1 MTEIRELLMN
11 AQAGDKEA
19 REQLVQKNIGLVKSI
34 VSRYTARGVEKEDL
48 IQIGMIGLIKAIDNF
63 DTTYE
68 VRFSTYAVPM
78 IAGEIRRFLRDN
90 GAIKVSRSIK
100 DHRVAVNRSR
110 ERLIEK
116 LGREPTIHEIA
127 EDVGLSMEDILL
139 AVNSGQE
146 VASLQQ
152 MIYEGDGSSIRL
164 MDRLSAHSGEGDA
177 SLDRMMLADSLSAL
191 EQRERELIVLRF
203 YYDQTQSQ
211 IAKRMGVSQV
221 QVSRLE
227 KRILRKMK
235 MYIS

>member
-1 MTEIRELLMN
+1 MTEIRELLMK

-164 MDRLSAHSGEGDA
+164 MDRLSAHSGEADA

>member
-1 MTEIRELLMN
+1 MTEIRELLMK

-48 IQIGMIGLIKAIDNF
+48 IQIGMIGLIKVIDNF

-116 LGREPTIHEIA
+116 MGREPTIHEIA

-164 MDRLSAHSGEGDA
+164 MDRLSAHRGEGDA

>member
-1 MTEIRELLMN
+1 MTEIRELLMK

-90 GAIKVSRSIK
+90 GAIKVSRSI
-100 DHRVAVNRSR
+100 NRSR

>member
-1 MTEIRELLMN
+1 MTEIRELLMK

-19 REQLVQKNIGLVKSI
+19 IEQLVQKNIGLVKSI

>member
-1 MTEIRELLMN
+1 
-11 AQAGDKEA
+11 
-19 REQLVQKNIGLVKSI
+19 
-34 VSRYTARGVEKEDL
+34 
-48 IQIGMIGLIKAIDNF
+48 
-63 DTTYE
+63 
-68 VRFSTYAVPM
+68 M

-110 ERLIEK
+110 EQLIEK

>member
-1 MTEIRELLMN
+1 MTEIRELLMK

-48 IQIGMIGLIKAIDNF
+48 IQIGMIVLIKAIDNF

-227 KRILRKMK
+227 KRIRRKMNP
-235 MYIS
+235 

>member
-1 MTEIRELLMN
+1 MTEIRELLMK

-152 MIYEGDGSSIRL
+152 MISEGDGSSIRL

>member
-1 MTEIRELLMN
+1 MTEIRELLMK

-19 REQLVQKNIGLVKSI
+19 RGQLVQKNIGLVKSI

>member
-1 MTEIRELLMN
+1 MTEIRELLMK

-34 VSRYTARGVEKEDL
+34 VSRYIARGVEKEDL

-235 MYIS
+235 MNIS

>member
-1 MTEIRELLMN
+1 MTEIRELLMK

-78 IAGEIRRFLRDN
+78 IDGEIRRFLRDN

-100 DHRVAVNRSR
+100 EHRVAVNRSR

-164 MDRLSAHSGEGDA
+164 MDRLSAHSGKGDA

>member
-1 MTEIRELLMN
+1 MTEIRELLMK

-34 VSRYTARGVEKEDL
+34 VSRYIARGVEKEDL

-127 EDVGLSMEDILL
+127 EDVGLSMADILL

>member
-1 MTEIRELLMN
+1 MTEIRELLMK

-177 SLDRMMLADSLSAL
+177 SRDRMMLADSLSAL

>member
-1 MTEIRELLMN
+1 MTEIRELLMK

-78 IAGEIRRFLRDN
+78 IAGDIRRFLRDN
-90 GAIKVSRSIK
+90 GAIMVSRSIK

>member
-1 MTEIRELLMN
+1 MTEIRELLMK

-19 REQLVQKNIGLVKSI
+19 REQLVLKNIGLVKSI
-34 VSRYTARGVEKEDL
+34 VSRYIARGVEKEDL

>member
-1 MTEIRELLMN
+1 MTEIRELLMK

-90 GAIKVSRSIK
+90 GAIMVSRSIK

>member
-1 MTEIRELLMN
+1 MTEIRELLMK
-11 AQAGDKEA
+11 AQVGDKEA

>member
-1 MTEIRELLMN
+1 MTEIRELLMK

-127 EDVGLSMEDILL
+127 EDVWLSLEYILL